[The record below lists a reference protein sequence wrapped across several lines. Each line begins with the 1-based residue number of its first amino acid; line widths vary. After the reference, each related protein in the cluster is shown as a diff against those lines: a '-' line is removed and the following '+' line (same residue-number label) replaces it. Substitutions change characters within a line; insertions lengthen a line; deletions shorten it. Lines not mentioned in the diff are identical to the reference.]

1 MTHVI
6 VLPIWQLILIVAL
19 VAAGTSIPCSA
30 FGARRGARMAIKVC
44 SARYDCN
51 MAKASEHAGWT
62 KKLQRQ
68 AEELKREHPDVR
80 ARRES
85 EDKERDS
92 DR

>member
-1 MTHVI
+1 
-6 VLPIWQLILIVAL
+6 
-19 VAAGTSIPCSA
+19 
-30 FGARRGARMAIKVC
+30 MAIKVC